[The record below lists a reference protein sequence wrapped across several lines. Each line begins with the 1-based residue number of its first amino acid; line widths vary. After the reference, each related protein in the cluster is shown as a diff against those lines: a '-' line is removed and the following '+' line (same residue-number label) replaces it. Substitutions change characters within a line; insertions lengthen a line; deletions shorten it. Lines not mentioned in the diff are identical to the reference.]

1 MVDFNTTVTKN
12 VTINKTVDLTVE
24 KFVTSTVDIQGCLAT
39 AEGSADATGGGTG
52 ARGSFVIDDFNG
64 DFFPENTVIDR
75 DDDGVAV
82 SSTTVIDAEGSVEG
96 PCNPLFGDEN
106 DGPNWVMN
114 AIGGLT
120 TEGQWQRVITADLLT
135 PDAMETQICAGCD
148 AGHLVSGAG
157 GPIGTSTFEYQGPA
171 INVLAQLGCADID
184 QICFKY
190 ASDTDGAVITFTF
203 TGGGQTIVV
212 STDDDPQYSGGLP
225 NTDDSNVE
233 NFVSVCLDIDD
244 PNESIVFSALDSV
257 TIEILGVPDLD
268 LTIDCVALECDRPGG
283 NLAEVDTFAQCDE
296 FGAYAFAESLAA
308 SSAAVDMMFA

>member
-1 MVDFNTTVTKN
+1 
-12 VTINKTVDLTVE
+12 
-24 KFVTSTVDIQGCLAT
+24 
-39 AEGSADATGGGTG
+39 
-52 ARGSFVIDDFNG
+52 
-64 DFFPENTVIDR
+64 
-75 DDDGVAV
+75 
-82 SSTTVIDAEGSVEG
+82 
-96 PCNPLFGDEN
+96 
-106 DGPNWVMN
+106 
-114 AIGGLT
+114 
-120 TEGQWQRVITADLLT
+120 
-135 PDAMETQICAGCD
+135 METQICDDCD
-148 AGHLVSGAG
+148 AGHLVAGAG
-157 GPIGTSTFEYQGPA
+157 GPTGNSTFEYQGPA
-171 INVLAQLGCADID
+171 IDVLAQLGCADID

-244 PNESIVFSALDSV
+244 PNESIVFSALDFV
-257 TIEILGVPDLD
+257 IIEIDGVQNQVNDLD
-268 LTIDCVALECDRPGG
+268 LTIDCVELVCDRPGG